1 MTKALASISISVSL
15 SLSLSLSQTQRKRE
29 TDIVRDTEGDR
40 ETQKRVTK
48 GARAGLEG
56 LGGRFVTMGKLP
68 NLSLSLRSYESL
80 RFGKTL
86 YRGVALLLV

>member
-1 MTKALASISISVSL
+1 MTETEA
-15 SLSLSLSQTQRKRE
+15 QRERKGE
-29 TDIVRDTEGDR
+29 IAHRDTEGDR